1 MNAAQGLVGWY
12 DAQLVTTCFWRLKAL
27 SIKLTLELIIM
38 FQVREEMH
46 VWFLDFVLGKADFLF
61 LFIRCTKYHF
71 VHTMLLISFMF
82 AYGASVCLD
91 TFSALL
97 AFRWKWP
104 ATLFVTCELELSS
117 SGIYLIPKPCQN
129 RNSLQMCWIL
139 VCSPRLL
146 TVPVS
151 EAELIH

>member
-104 ATLFVTCELELSS
+104 ATLFVTCELVLSS
-117 SGIYLIPKPCQN
+117 SGFTWYQSLVRIETHCRCVEYLSAAPGFWLC
-129 RNSLQMCWIL
+129 LCL
-139 VCSPRLL
+139 RL
-146 TVPVS
+146 S
-151 EAELIH
+151 

>member
-1 MNAAQGLVGWY
+1 MNTAQGLVGWY

-61 LFIRCTKYHF
+61 LFIRCTKYHASHF
-71 VHTMLLISFMF
+71 V
-82 AYGASVCLD
+82 YVCLWCLC
-91 TFSALL
+91 LL
-97 AFRWKWP
+97 GYIFCPFGFQMKMASN
-104 ATLFVTCELELSS
+104 TVTCNS
-117 SGIYLIPKPCQN
+117 SGIYSIPKPCQN

-139 VCSPRLL
+139 VCSPKLL